1 MQCCSHSIHNNK
13 IYMKTNKISFVSIWI
28 VMVMGFCL
36 NSCKERDVLH
46 YSFSSYERSQS
57 LIPPCSQDVNI
68 PKWLTSSIA
77 GNPDCIDVAL
87 HLLKLDHQMKP
98 IDFKPIL
105 EQYNYEEPKLKSRN
119 DLREGDIILYHLD
132 YGEAIN
138 PEWGWIGVVYD
149 VSFENNGVARI
160 SSVGACRWNY
170 KATANEGEMVC
181 LLTSYIIW
189 ISEKLVFTGGRVPND
204 YQKKRTPWAF
214 LEEFFWSLKRLENE
228 KPVKW
233 KNYLKAVD

>member
-1 MQCCSHSIHNNK
+1 
-13 IYMKTNKISFVSIWI
+13 MKTNKISFVSIWI
-28 VMVMGFCL
+28 MMVMAFCL

-57 LIPPCSQDVNI
+57 LIPACSQEGHI

-87 HLLKLDHQMKP
+87 HLLKLDPQMKP

-105 EQYNYEEPKLKSRN
+105 EQYSYEEPKLKSRN

-138 PEWGWIGVVYD
+138 PERGWIGVVYD

-170 KATANEGEMVC
+170 KATVNEGEMVC
-181 LLTSYIIW
+181 LLTSYHLNIRK
-189 ISEKLVFTGGRVPND
+189 ISVYR
-204 YQKKRTPWAF
+204 
-214 LEEFFWSLKRLENE
+214 
-228 KPVKW
+228 W
-233 KNYLKAVD
+233 KDPE

>member
-98 IDFKPIL
+98 ID
-105 EQYNYEEPKLKSRN
+105 
-119 DLREGDIILYHLD
+119 LREGDIILYHLD

-138 PEWGWIGVVYD
+138 PERGWIGVVYD

-181 LLTSYIIW
+181 LLTSYHLNIRK
-189 ISEKLVFTGGRVPND
+189 ISVYR
-204 YQKKRTPWAF
+204 
-214 LEEFFWSLKRLENE
+214 
-228 KPVKW
+228 W
-233 KNYLKAVD
+233 KGPQ

>member
-1 MQCCSHSIHNNK
+1 
-13 IYMKTNKISFVSIWI
+13 MKTNKISFVSIWI
-28 VMVMGFCL
+28 VMVMAFCL

-57 LIPPCSQDVNI
+57 LIPPCSQDVHI
-68 PKWLTSSIA
+68 PMWLRSSIA

-105 EQYNYEEPKLKSRN
+105 EQHNYEEPKLKSRN

-138 PEWGWIGVVYD
+138 PERGWIGVVYD
-149 VSFENNGVARI
+149 VSFENNGVTRI

-170 KATANEGEMVC
+170 KATVNEGEMVC
-181 LLTSYIIW
+181 LLTSYHLNIRK
-189 ISEKLVFTGGRVPND
+189 ISVYRWND
-204 YQKKRTPWAF
+204 PQ
-214 LEEFFWSLKRLENE
+214 
-228 KPVKW
+228 
-233 KNYLKAVD
+233 

>member
-1 MQCCSHSIHNNK
+1 
-13 IYMKTNKISFVSIWI
+13 MKTNKISFVSIWI
-28 VMVMGFCL
+28 MMVMAFCL

-57 LIPPCSQDVNI
+57 LIPACSQEGHI

-87 HLLKLDHQMKP
+87 HLLKLDPQMKP

-105 EQYNYEEPKLKSRN
+105 EQYSYEEPKLKSRN

-138 PEWGWIGVVYD
+138 PERGWIGVVYD
-149 VSFENNGVARI
+149 VSFENNGVTRI

-170 KATANEGEMVC
+170 KATVNEGEMVC
-181 LLTSYIIW
+181 LLTSYHLNIRK
-189 ISEKLVFTGGRVPND
+189 ISVYRWKDPQGLSE
-204 YQKKRTPWAF
+204 KRTPWAF
-214 LEEFFWSLKRLENE
+214 LEEFFGSLKRLENE
-228 KPVKW
+228 KPVKG
-233 KNYLKAVD
+233 KNYLKALD